1 MSAAED
7 VVKAFMAALEGK
19 NFDTA
24 KTYVTDDFIFTGWTP
39 QPLNTTDFFT
49 IFSGLTAGIPNLMF
63 NFHTVHDLH
72 ERQADSRVQATT
84 RIAGSQTESFIL
96 PPLGLPPIPQTA
108 QSIMLP
114 EEHWNYTVVNNKI
127 ARIFVEHVSGG
138 GIAGLLH
145 QLGVN
150 VPIIQ

>member
-39 QPLNTTDFFT
+39 QPLYGPDFFV
-49 IFSGLTAGIPNLMF
+49 IFSGLAAGIPNLMF

-72 ERQADSRVQATT
+72 ERQADSSVQATMHIT
-84 RIAGSQTESFIL
+84 GTQTEGFIL

-108 QSIMLP
+108 QRIMLP

-127 ARIFVEHVSGG
+127 TRIHVEHISGG
-138 GIAGLLH
+138 GIGGLLH

>member
-7 VVKAFMAALEGK
+7 VVKAFMAAFEGK

-39 QPLNTTDFFT
+39 QPLYASDFFT
-49 IFSGLTAGIPNLMF
+49 IFRELASGIPNLMF
-63 NFHTVHDLH
+63 GFHTVHDLH

-84 RIAGSQTESFIL
+84 HITGTQTEGFIL

-127 ARIFVEHVSGG
+127 TRIHVQHVSGG
-138 GIAGLLH
+138 GIGGLLH